1 MDEGLSVQSDYPFR
15 GADHIVR
22 MSVHGDL
29 LEVEVEDKLTAD
41 QWRGEFD
48 AALIED
54 LTHKTGNFKQFSIF
68 CSMLESAIIKS
79 SESVTLDLLTYT
91 DLECLRSRKVG
102 AGPRILSAAKST
114 ALSNKRYLILIY
126 SVEFD
131 RIHYPMPLPY
141 VGKPDPVMLQRV
153 IRELKHE
160 LTALKSK
167 GAKDYREAE
176 IRRLRAELERAV
188 DEKQEVESAL
198 LRLQEEA
205 KPSNK
210 GGVVKE
216 VKILKKIVQ
225 NLEEELM
232 KERTKHQ
239 RSASKRSQENRQLLE
254 ELEELKASE
263 RNLRVRVKSLTNEL
277 ALYKKGRLTPAGPSS
292 QARSAS
298 ALSSGSRSQA
308 RCTSGLRTREE
319 RHSSSQDRSGQ
330 WAASRERSLSRERS
344 SRRTGSRERS
354 TSRESRTGSC
364 SHFSRQFTSPT
375 GTRLPRFDPT
385 AYVKD
390 KERKQR
396 EAEVKNMRKIRREIG
411 TPNSAERGCP
421 RSNGGSAG
429 KTQLGARGKGRSSSV
444 ESLRSRRSYTSSTS
458 EYEDASE
465 PVLSSGR
472 RRGRRAM
479 RPLGPSSLNSPG
491 AVRSSRAQA
500 AARKRLAST
509 PTRSQRTEKENLFD
523 PSADLSEIDARLQAL
538 QDYMKNLDTRT

>member
-277 ALYKKGRLTPAGPSS
+277 ALYKKG
-292 QARSAS
+292 
-298 ALSSGSRSQA
+298 SGSRSQA

-465 PVLSSGR
+465 PVLSSSGR

-491 AVRSSRAQA
+491 ASRAQA